1 MLGFQENID
10 RGSKGEDTDNMQI
23 EEGLTKSETNELE
36 NITGKE
42 ATYSELTNVSL
53 LVLKTPQCLHFS
65 TVIIQHPFPGFS
77 FIFVVPRNYPKTKQ
91 VNNCCQLRTST

>member
-42 ATYSELTNVSL
+42 ATYSELTNVSF
-53 LVLKTPQCLHFS
+53 LVLKTPQ
-65 TVIIQHPFPGFS
+65 
-77 FIFVVPRNYPKTKQ
+77 
-91 VNNCCQLRTST
+91 